1 MNFKKWISVFIAAAV
16 ILTAAWVLLNV
27 LVDPFGVFGDIALDY
42 SEYSMTQNP
51 RIAKIAYLDKN
62 HEKYDSYIVGCSK
75 TSSFSTEALNRYFD
89 ASFYNMIMYGGDL
102 YDIEKTVEYIL
113 ENYEAKNIVVGIGLE
128 EAQKFNNDGD
138 EFKENLHAKLDPSQN
153 LLAFYLKYLFLNP
166 EYAKNKLTSY
176 KNRGFLM
183 TPNEVF
189 VPETGTYNKSR
200 RDAAK
205 IQKLDTYLSL
215 NPDFQANAWNSSL
228 KDMDECVLAIERI
241 KKMCD
246 DNGTSF
252 MLIACPVYEREM
264 KCYNANEVKS
274 YFEKIAEKT
283 PFWNFSG

>member
-176 KNRGFLM
+176 KNRGFILPPSAREP
-183 TPNEVF
+183 TALRTANPFENPYISCINSRKQPREKGVF
-189 VPETGTYNKSR
+189 YE
-200 RDAAK
+200 
-205 IQKLDTYLSL
+205 II
-215 NPDFQANAWNSSL
+215 DFVW
-228 KDMDECVLAIERI
+228 
-241 KKMCD
+241 
-246 DNGTSF
+246 
-252 MLIACPVYEREM
+252 
-264 KCYNANEVKS
+264 
-274 YFEKIAEKT
+274 KT
-283 PFWNFSG
+283 TCIS